1 MSPSLTPTFCC
12 TELVHY
18 HLGLDLGVV
27 QVGREHGDGVADL
40 HICMYL
46 MPSSIGIGI
55 CVAHAWH
62 LRGVRRVYSCTHHER
77 VD

>member
-1 MSPSLTPTFCC
+1 MFCC